1 MELVLQ
7 GEGKYGLS
15 AIKDIEVTDQ
25 FLGLGDTVTLCQ
37 TEEYRVDCLSR
48 VYREKVLSQCKC
60 SPFEMR
66 SYYGDQVT
74 AVIKECGWKLIAN
87 QHHITRAEASSPAG
101 AEAGCQ
107 TGFSMQ

>member
-15 AIKDIEVTDQ
+15 AIKDIEVTEQ

-74 AVIKECGWKLIAN
+74 TLMW
-87 QHHITRAEASSPAG
+87 SSKIVLKISENRGQNTELLSP
-101 AEAGCQ
+101 
-107 TGFSMQ
+107 SDK

>member
-25 FLGLGDTVTLCQ
+25 FLGLGETVTFCQ

-74 AVIKECGWKLIAN
+74 TLMW
-87 QHHITRAEASSPAG
+87 SSKIVLKISENRGQNTELLSP
-101 AEAGCQ
+101 
-107 TGFSMQ
+107 FDR

>member
-15 AIKDIEVTDQ
+15 DIKDIEVTSQ

-74 AVIKECGWKLIAN
+74 TLMW
-87 QHHITRAEASSPAG
+87 SSKIVLKISENLLSP
-101 AEAGCQ
+101 
-107 TGFSMQ
+107 SDK